1 MSSNIGKV
9 VLAYSGGLDTSV
21 MIKWLQEKYGAE
33 VYTLTLDLGQRD
45 DFREIEDRAY
55 KIGAKQH
62 FFVDA
67 RAEFVE
73 RFVYPA
79 IKANGF
85 YEGKYPL
92 STALGR
98 PLISEKL
105 VEIAHKVGAD
115 AVAHGSTGKGNDQVR
130 FDITVRA
137 LDPGLKVLVPVRDW
151 GLSRDVEL
159 EYAKSKGLPVSEKK
173 SKYSVDQ
180 NLWGRSIESG
190 PLEDPFSE
198 PEEDVYDW
206 VTPPEKAPD
215 SPKYVTLTFKQ
226 GVPVEIDGE
235 RLPPVD
241 LIQRL
246 NTIAGKNGVGLV
258 DHIEDRLVGIKSREV
273 YEVPAALTILEAHR
287 DLEKLTLTVHELS
300 AKAPL
305 EDTWSRLV
313 YNGLWLEP
321 LRRHIDAFIEST
333 QSVVSGDV
341 KLKFYKGHLSVVGRR
356 SENSLYRREMSTYA
370 KDSKY
375 NQQLAVGFIE
385 LWGMQTITAN
395 SVRSKVAG

>member
-1 MSSNIGKV
+1 LSVGKV

-21 MIKWLQEKYGAE
+21 MIKWIQEKYSAE

-45 DFREIEDRAY
+45 DFREIEERAL
-55 KIGAKQH
+55 KIGSKEH

-67 RAEFVE
+67 KSEFVE
-73 RFVYPA
+73 RFIFPA

-98 PLISEKL
+98 PLIAEKL
-105 VEIAHKVGAD
+105 VDVAHKVGAD

-137 LDPGLKVLVPVRDW
+137 LDPELKVLAPVRDW

-159 EYAKSKGLPVSEKK
+159 EYAKKWGLPISESR
-173 SKYSVDQ
+173 SKYSIDQ
-180 NLWGRSIESG
+180 NLWGRSVESG

-198 PEEDVYDW
+198 PEDDVYEW
-206 VTPPEKAPD
+206 VTPPERAPD
-215 SPKYVTLTFKQ
+215 RPEYLTLTFKE
-226 GVPVEIDGE
+226 GVPVALDGE
-235 RLPPVD
+235 RRDPVSM
-241 LIQRL
+241 IQAL
-246 NTIAGKNGVGLV
+246 NAIAGRNGVGLV

-273 YEVPAALTILEAHR
+273 YEVPAALTVLEAHR
-287 DLEKLTLTVHELS
+287 DLEKMTLTVHEL
-300 AKAPL
+300 AVKAEL
-305 EDTWSRLV
+305 EDVWSRLV

-321 LRRHIDAFIEST
+321 LRRHIDAFIDST
-333 QSVVSGDV
+333 QRVVSGDV
-341 KLKFYKGHLSVVGRR
+341 RLKFYKGHLQVVGRH
-356 SENSLYRREMSTYA
+356 SPNSLYRLEMSTYA
-370 KDSKY
+370 RESKF

-395 SVRSKVAG
+395 SVRSRASG